1 MATVKTDV
9 YEVPLDSEELEAEDK
24 IKQIFEDVG
33 EDITSVKC
41 KLYRILHGEYEWL
54 YDATPPEMPGVHD
67 RLRDE
72 YGPGIYETR
81 IFMNGR
87 MKKRLKIKIGGKLAD
102 KFPQQKDD
110 GMKPDQVLSMIAE
123 MQKTQMSQFQLMME
137 QQQNAI
143 AQTVTAS
150 APTPQQTVD
159 PMAMQ
164 ANMMAMMAQMKDFVT
179 PAHQPVSQDPIEF
192 MTKMMDLQNT
202 MGALSGEGGTG
213 ALLASVA
220 KDVLPQL
227 VDLAKIDGLK
237 KPNASLPP
245 VPPPAPPPVQKP
257 NPTPQLNLKP
267 AISPEITPDTPQEND
282 QMLEKIFIK
291 RTVAMLLPKARTDRD
306 PITYAE
312 VLLDAASEYNQEEF
326 AVSFIVSP
334 EFCDRLIAIDPQV
347 AQYRP
352 WFEQLREAVIEMIGE
367 VPDSGPVNAD
377 TDDKKPVIEPPG
389 RRVRDTGDAQNNE
402 PVSEGLQD
410 QRPDP

>member
-41 KLYRILHGEYEWL
+41 KLYRIAHGEYEWL

-102 KFPQQKDD
+102 KFPLQKDG

-137 QQQNAI
+137 QQQNALSQTMQQNAP
-143 AQTVTAS
+143 AQST
-150 APTPQQTVD
+150 D

-164 ANMMAMMAQMKDFVT
+164 ASMLTMMAQMKSFLT
-179 PAHQPVSQDPIEF
+179 PPPQKPGQDPIE
-192 MTKMMDLQNT
+192 MLTKMMDLQAS

-227 VDLAKIDGLK
+227 VDMAKIEGSK
-237 KPNASLPP
+237 KPPNVAM
-245 VPPPAPPPVQKP
+245 PPAPTPSPTQ
-257 NPTPQLNLKP
+257 NQSITPQHNPPKS
-267 AISPEITPDTPQEND
+267 ITPEISGESPK
-282 QMLEKIFIK
+282 MLQQIFVK
-291 RTVAMLLPKARTDRD
+291 RAIHMLLPKARTDRD

-312 VLLDAASEYNQEEF
+312 ILLDTAAEYNQEQQTI
-326 AVSFIVSP
+326 SFIVSLD
-334 EFCDRLIAIDPQV
+334 FCDQLIAIEPQV
-347 AQYRP
+347 GEHRA
-352 WFEQLREAVIEMIGE
+352 WFEQLRQAVMKMISDPE
-367 VPDSGPVNAD
+367 SEPEPNTVDVNTHD
-377 TDDKKPVIEPPG
+377 NEPVIESTG
-389 RRVRDTGDAQNNE
+389 RGTRDAGNVENNE
-402 PVSEGLQD
+402 SVSEGLQNQHQD
-410 QRPDP
+410 S